1 MHGLHHITKY
11 KEITAALHFIIL
23 LIQKNNY
30 TVKYMDSKYK
40 FKKQK
45 RKKKLTCKIHSTDP
59 SLMVSLQDGTGFQS
73 LCIPYMNTGIPA
85 NLTIT
90 MKTVKQINIL
100 F

>member
-40 FKKQK
+40 FTKTE
-45 RKKKLTCKIHSTDP
+45 KKKETD
-59 SLMVSLQDGTGFQS
+59 L
-73 LCIPYMNTGIPA
+73 
-85 NLTIT
+85 
-90 MKTVKQINIL
+90 
-100 F
+100 